1 MGSITVYQLHIIMSV
16 SKTNKLFRFVN
27 WIICVTI
34 RDGRQFIG
42 QLIAFDKH
50 TNVVLKDTVEF
61 RQEDLDPSVAWT
73 KRELGLILLR
83 GQNVTRIQPESPPQ
97 IKNKSKDIVI
107 PGVSNSMCVNQS
119 LKNVISTTSA
129 HSTFNS
135 QKMQNISTHNR
146 Y

>member
-73 KRELGLILLR
+73 KRELGLVLLR

-107 PGVSNSMCVNQS
+107 PGVSHS
-119 LKNVISTTSA
+119 ISISQTS
-129 HSTFNS
+129 
-135 QKMQNISTHNR
+135 QNIIPLTPLNPIFISQNR
-146 Y
+146 Q